1 MSEGIYFL
9 KSGLIL
15 LFHMI
20 DYEFLYAFS
29 KEVLNLDKYIRWVG
43 IANKFGVLLNTEH
56 REGLKPFLTEEEN
69 EDYASLTVTRQ
80 KTRTKFEPKVGKL
93 IYAAGRYEKL
103 NRATIPINDN
113 YFLLVALDVEL
124 KNFEDVI
131 MEKVIPLVE
140 NKKNSF
146 IAKDDNVT
154 SKQ

>member
-1 MSEGIYFL
+1 
-9 KSGLIL
+9 
-15 LFHMI
+15 MI

-29 KEVLNLDKYIRWVG
+29 KEVLNLDKYIRWIG

-103 NRATIPINDN
+103 NRVTIPINDN
-113 YFLLVALDVEL
+113 YYLLVALDVEL
-124 KNFEDVI
+124 KNFEEVI

-140 NKKNSF
+140 NKKNNF
-146 IAKDDNVT
+146 ITKDDNNVIT
-154 SKQ
+154 KQ

>member
-1 MSEGIYFL
+1 
-9 KSGLIL
+9 
-15 LFHMI
+15 MI

-113 YFLLVALDVEL
+113 YYLLVALDVEL
-124 KNFEDVI
+124 KNFEELI

-140 NKKNSF
+140 NKKNNF
-146 IAKDDNVT
+146 ITKDDNNVT
-154 SKQ
+154 TKQ

>member
-1 MSEGIYFL
+1 
-9 KSGLIL
+9 
-15 LFHMI
+15 MI

-43 IANKFGVLLNTEH
+43 IANKFGVLLNTEQ

-80 KTRTKFEPKVGKL
+80 KTRTKFEPKVGRL

-103 NRATIPINDN
+103 NRATIPINED
-113 YFLLVALDVEL
+113 YYLLVALDVEL
-124 KNFEDVI
+124 KNFEEVI

-146 IAKDDNVT
+146 ITKDDSIT
-154 SKQ
+154 TKR

>member
-1 MSEGIYFL
+1 
-9 KSGLIL
+9 
-15 LFHMI
+15 MI

-113 YFLLVALDVEL
+113 YYLLVALDVEL
-124 KNFEDVI
+124 KNFEEVI

-140 NKKNSF
+140 NKKNHF
-146 IAKDDNVT
+146 ITKDDNNVT

>member
-1 MSEGIYFL
+1 
-9 KSGLIL
+9 
-15 LFHMI
+15 MI

-56 REGLKPFLTEEEN
+56 REGIKPFLTEEEN

-113 YFLLVALDVEL
+113 YYLLVALDVEL
-124 KNFEDVI
+124 KNFEAVI

-140 NKKNSF
+140 NKKNNF
-146 IAKDDNVT
+146 ITKDDNNIT
-154 SKQ
+154 TKQ

>member
-1 MSEGIYFL
+1 
-9 KSGLIL
+9 
-15 LFHMI
+15 MI

-29 KEVLNLDKYIRWVG
+29 KEVLNLDKYIRWAG
-43 IANKFGVLLNTEH
+43 ITNKFGVLLNTEH

-113 YFLLVALDVEL
+113 YYLLVALDVEL
-124 KNFEDVI
+124 KNFEEVI
-131 MEKVIPLVE
+131 MEKVIPLIE
-140 NKKNSF
+140 NKKNHF
-146 IAKDDNVT
+146 ITKDANVT

>member
-1 MSEGIYFL
+1 
-9 KSGLIL
+9 
-15 LFHMI
+15 MI

-29 KEVLNLDKYIRWVG
+29 KEVLDLDKFIRWVG

-103 NRATIPINDN
+103 NRVTIPINDN
-113 YFLLVALDVEL
+113 YYLLVALDVEL
-124 KNFEDVI
+124 KNFEEVI

-140 NKKNSF
+140 NKKNNF
-146 IAKDDNVT
+146 ITKDDNNVIT
-154 SKQ
+154 KQ

>member
-1 MSEGIYFL
+1 
-9 KSGLIL
+9 
-15 LFHMI
+15 MI

-43 IANKFGVLLNTEH
+43 ITNKFGVLLNTEH

-113 YFLLVALDVEL
+113 YYLLVALDVEL
-124 KNFEDVI
+124 KNFEEVI

-140 NKKNSF
+140 NKKNHF
-146 IAKDDNVT
+146 ITKDDNVT

>member
-1 MSEGIYFL
+1 
-9 KSGLIL
+9 
-15 LFHMI
+15 MI

-29 KEVLNLDKYIRWVG
+29 KEVLNLDKYIRWIG

-113 YFLLVALDVEL
+113 YYLLVALDVEL
-124 KNFEDVI
+124 KNFEEVI

-140 NKKNSF
+140 NKKNNF
-146 IAKDDNVT
+146 TTKDDVI

>member
-1 MSEGIYFL
+1 
-9 KSGLIL
+9 
-15 LFHMI
+15 MI

-29 KEVLNLDKYIRWVG
+29 KEILNLDNNIRWVG

-113 YFLLVALDVEL
+113 YFLLVALEVEL
-124 KNFEDVI
+124 KNFEEVI

>member
-1 MSEGIYFL
+1 
-9 KSGLIL
+9 
-15 LFHMI
+15 MI

-113 YFLLVALDVEL
+113 YYLLVALDVEL
-124 KNFEDVI
+124 KNFEEVI

-146 IAKDDNVT
+146 IL
-154 SKQ
+154 